1 MSGMGWGPD
10 CPLFNAKG
18 SFTPITKRLIWG
30 LGVGLAMT
38 DVEKLERLNTLR
50 EKGALTEQEYAQQK
64 ARILA
69 SSKGAASP
77 RLWLGFVVAAIIAL
91 VAIALMQKP
100 PERQG
105 EAKSSATEAA
115 VIPNSSPTESIQAP
129 PSETPPAAKNVDPPV
144 PTSAA
149 PDPTNADYYNEA
161 KRDMMRAYKDQPAG
175 IRQMLGD
182 YAGANTLCRGSS
194 ESASVEKWCPIRDAL
209 AGKLEKTGMCYGR
222 PTDQSAAE
230 SDWHTCDHRDRQ

>member
-1 MSGMGWGPD
+1 
-10 CPLFNAKG
+10 
-18 SFTPITKRLIWG
+18 
-30 LGVGLAMT
+30 MT
-38 DVEKLERLNTLR
+38 AVEKLERLSTLR
-50 EKGALTEQEYAQQK
+50 EKGALTDQEYEQQK

-69 SSKGAASP
+69 SSRGAASP
-77 RLWLGFVVAAIIAL
+77 RLWLGIVVAAIVSM

-100 PERQG
+100 PELQG
-105 EAKSSATEAA
+105 ETTSSATE
-115 VIPNSSPTESIQAP
+115 VSIMPTSSPTESIQAL
-129 PSETPPAAKNVDPPV
+129 PSKTPPARKNVDPPV

-194 ESASVEKWCPIRDAL
+194 ESATVEKWCPIRDAL
-209 AGKLEKTGMCYGR
+209 AGKLEKVGMCYGR

-230 SDWHTCDHRDRQ
+230 SDWHTCDHRNKQ